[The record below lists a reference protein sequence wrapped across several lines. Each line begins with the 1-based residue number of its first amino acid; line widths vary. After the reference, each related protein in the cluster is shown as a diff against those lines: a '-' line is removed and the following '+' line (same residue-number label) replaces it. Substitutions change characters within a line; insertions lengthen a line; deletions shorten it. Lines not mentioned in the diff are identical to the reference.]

1 LSNGDRGVGVGLYI
15 VRRSVEAMGGMVW
28 VDEGQSGGS
37 AFTFTLP
44 AQPAQVRR
52 ALRTR

>member
-1 LSNGDRGVGVGLYI
+1 

-28 VDEGQSGGS
+28 VDDGPTGGS

-44 AQPAQVRR
+44 AVPVQVRR
-52 ALRTR
+52 GLRSR